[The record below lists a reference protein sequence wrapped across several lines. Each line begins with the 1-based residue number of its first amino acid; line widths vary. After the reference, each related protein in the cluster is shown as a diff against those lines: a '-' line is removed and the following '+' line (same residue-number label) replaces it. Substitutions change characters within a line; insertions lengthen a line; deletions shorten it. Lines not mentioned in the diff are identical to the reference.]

1 MNRYEYDWFRWH
13 IQVCIAS
20 ICKHLC
26 WPMWW
31 SRYIYSTP
39 LSKITVTPW
48 TKGLWFQSLITWT
61 RFDVDKQLCG
71 TKQLPSQFITVQ
83 FFSAWTRLIIPP
95 KRFVLPQL
103 PLMLNIVAS
112 QEFRWL
118 PFLPWQALSSL
129 WSCGMHALSAQNVT
143 WTPTETLDLSDSAR
157 RIIIQLVQYA
167 DVRLG

>member
-83 FFSAWTRLIIPP
+83 FFSAWTRLILWCLALWHHKNSDGSHSSPGKP
-95 KRFVLPQL
+95 WVHCGLAECTLYRPRMWPGHQQKHWTCRTQ
-103 PLMLNIVAS
+103 
-112 QEFRWL
+112 QE
-118 PFLPWQALSSL
+118 
-129 WSCGMHALSAQNVT
+129 
-143 WTPTETLDLSDSAR
+143 E
-157 RIIIQLVQYA
+157 
-167 DVRLG
+167 